1 MTGSLVVVFLDDG
14 KVPEGDRIKG
24 KIPYGYAK
32 TYGTGNPRDPWNDIG
47 YGPFSMQNKALRN
60 DDWTWCTWRFPS
72 TQPVLADNRG
82 FAVLNRNTRT
92 YDIET
97 FDIVNLIFPDKPAAR
112 SCSLVPG
119 IFLSLVLAT
128 PAAGVRFGDRS
139 TVSTVCV
146 QWNCFEFESQERN
159 WRFVKRRNAEETI
172 EKFRIS
178 AKSLGCFNGDAN
190 LLHAPERDFHSFY
203 REFDS
208 PEREQILE
216 LRRCLAKWFRELG
229 SMNTTLTDL
238 PRTSQL
244 YSVFSRWP
252 SNFSGSL
259 AFGEPDRGTL
269 LVFTHGTVPLRS
281 RVSLI

>member
-1 MTGSLVVVFLDDG
+1 M
-14 KVPEGDRIKG
+14 
-24 KIPYGYAK
+24 
-32 TYGTGNPRDPWNDIG
+32 
-47 YGPFSMQNKALRN
+47 
-60 DDWTWCTWRFPS
+60 
-72 TQPVLADNRG
+72 
-82 FAVLNRNTRT
+82 LNRNTRT

-119 IFLSLVLAT
+119 IFLSLVLAK

-159 WRFVKRRNAEETI
+159 RRFVKRRNAEETI

-208 PEREQILE
+208 PGREQILE
-216 LRRCLAKWFRELG
+216 LRRCLAK
-229 SMNTTLTDL
+229 
-238 PRTSQL
+238 
-244 YSVFSRWP
+244 
-252 SNFSGSL
+252 
-259 AFGEPDRGTL
+259 
-269 LVFTHGTVPLRS
+269 
-281 RVSLI
+281 